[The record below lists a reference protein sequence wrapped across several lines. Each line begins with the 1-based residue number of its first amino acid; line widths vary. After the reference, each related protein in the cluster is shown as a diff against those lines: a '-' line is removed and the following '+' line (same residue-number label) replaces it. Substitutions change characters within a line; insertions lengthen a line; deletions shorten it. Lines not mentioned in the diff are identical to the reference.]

1 MRCQSIL
8 VSVLVLLLFSASH
21 SYGFST
27 KGENCAKCHTLK
39 KEEAAAL
46 LKEIAPMVKVLDV
59 KMTPLKSMWQIDI
72 ESNGRK
78 GPVYLDFT
86 KRYLISGSIVD
97 IKSKRNLTNEAEED
111 LNRVNVSQI
120 PLGDAL
126 VMGERN
132 AKKKVIVF
140 TDPECPFC
148 AKIHQELKKVVAERK
163 DIAFYIKM
171 YPLPIHKDATEKA
184 KAIVCEKSLKL
195 LDEAYEKKPL
205 PKAKC
210 KAPVIDEN
218 IKLAKK
224 LGIAG
229 TPALV
234 MPDGRVISGYR
245 DANALKLL
253 IDRK

>member
-1 MRCQSIL
+1 MRHQGIL
-8 VSVLVLLLFSASH
+8 ITVMALLFFTASH
-21 SYGFST
+21 SYGFSN

-46 LKEIAPMVKVLDV
+46 LKEIAPNVKVLDV
-59 KMTPLKSMWQIDI
+59 RMTPLKSMWEIDI

-86 KRYLISGSIVD
+86 KRYLISGQIVD
-97 IKSKRNLTNEAEED
+97 IKAKRNITKETEED

-126 VMGERN
+126 VMGDRN

-163 DIAFYIKM
+163 DIAFFIKM
-171 YPLPIHKDATEKA
+171 FPLPIHKDAAEKS
-184 KAIVCEKSLKL
+184 KTIVCEKSLKL

-210 KAPVIDEN
+210 KASAVDEN
-218 IKLAKK
+218 IKLGKK
-224 LGIAG
+224 LGISG

-245 DANALKLL
+245 DAKALEAL
-253 IDRK
+253 IDKK

>member
-1 MRCQSIL
+1 MRHRSI
-8 VSVLVLLLFSASH
+8 VIMVTALLFFTASL
-21 SYGFST
+21 SYGFSN

-46 LKEIAPMVKVLDV
+46 LKEIAPMIKVMDV
-59 KMTPLKSMWQIDI
+59 RMTPLKSLWEIDV

-78 GPVYLDFT
+78 GPVYLDIT

-97 IKSKRNLTNEAEED
+97 IKGKKNLTREREED

-120 PLGDAL
+120 PMGDAL
-126 VMGERN
+126 VMGDRN

-148 AKIHQELKKVVAERK
+148 AKLHQELKKVVAQRK

-171 YPLPIHKDATEKA
+171 FPLPIHKGSAEKA
-184 KAIVCEKSLKL
+184 KTIVCEKSLKL
-195 LDEAYEKKPL
+195 LEEAYEKKPL
-205 PKAKC
+205 PAPKC
-210 KAPVIDEN
+210 KTQVIDEDL
-218 IKLAKK
+218 KLGKK
-224 LGIAG
+224 LGISG

-234 MPDGRVISGYR
+234 MPDGRVVSGYR
-245 DANALKLL
+245 DAKAIEAL

>member
-1 MRCQSIL
+1 MRHQGIL
-8 VSVLVLLLFSASH
+8 ITVLVLLFFTASH
-21 SYGFST
+21 SYGFSN

-46 LKEIAPMVKVLDV
+46 LKEIAPNVKVLDV
-59 KMTPLKSMWQIDI
+59 RMTPLKSMWEIDI

-86 KRYLISGSIVD
+86 KRYLISGQIVD
-97 IKSKRNLTNEAEED
+97 IKAKRNITKETEED

-126 VMGERN
+126 VMGDRN

-163 DIAFYIKM
+163 DIAFFIKM
-171 YPLPIHKDATEKA
+171 FPLPIHKDAAEKS
-184 KAIVCEKSLKL
+184 KTIVCEKSLKL

-210 KAPVIDEN
+210 KASAVDEN
-218 IKLAKK
+218 IKLGKK
-224 LGIAG
+224 LGISG

-245 DANALKLL
+245 DAKALEAL
-253 IDRK
+253 IDKK